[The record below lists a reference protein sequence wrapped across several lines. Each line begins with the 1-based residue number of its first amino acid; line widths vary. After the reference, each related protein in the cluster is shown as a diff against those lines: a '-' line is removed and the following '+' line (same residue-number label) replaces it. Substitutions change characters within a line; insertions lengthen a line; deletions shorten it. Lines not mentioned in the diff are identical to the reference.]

1 MSTGMAF
8 TPFCRARTEK
18 EADGAGLFLSC
29 AANGVEVYGRTR
41 RADLFSCRRTTRS
54 PDREDQTLLLRYPPS
69 FLLSQCQKE
78 GRCQGFRAEPPED
91 AIRGSAEDRD
101 QH

>member
-1 MSTGMAF
+1 MPVSS
-8 TPFCRARTEK
+8 
-18 EADGAGLFLSC
+18 LSC

-41 RADLFSCRRTTRS
+41 IADLFSCRRTTRS
-54 PDREDQTLLLRYPPS
+54 PNHEDQTLLLRYSPS

-91 AIRGSAEDRD
+91 AIRGGQRKTVPALNRNELAESFDGSNFVCR
-101 QH
+101 

>member
-1 MSTGMAF
+1 MPVS
-8 TPFCRARTEK
+8 P
-18 EADGAGLFLSC
+18 LSC

-54 PDREDQTLLLRYPPS
+54 PNHEDQTLLLRYPPS

-91 AIRGSAEDRD
+91 AIRGFNGRPC